1 MNIYAVYSLRYFLSV
16 AVDHVTHV
24 DAQLWPLIYL
34 IIYHKKLKNLYFKNI
49 RWNKLN
55 NVLCAQILIPK
66 ALISHSFPYLRILFL
81 PTQPTNRN
89 AVI

>member
-34 IIYHKKLKNLYFKNI
+34 IIYHKKL
-49 RWNKLN
+49 
-55 NVLCAQILIPK
+55 
-66 ALISHSFPYLRILFL
+66 
-81 PTQPTNRN
+81 
-89 AVI
+89 